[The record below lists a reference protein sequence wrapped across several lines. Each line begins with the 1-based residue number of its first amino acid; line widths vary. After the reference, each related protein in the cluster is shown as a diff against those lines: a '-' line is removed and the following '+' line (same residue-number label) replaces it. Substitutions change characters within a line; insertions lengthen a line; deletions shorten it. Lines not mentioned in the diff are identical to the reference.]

1 MEWRD
6 VVREFIV
13 SKYHES
19 RYDRTWLSLMEEKC
33 VVLSERYKV
42 LKELK
47 KRSIDELEVII

>member
-1 MEWRD
+1 MEWKD

-19 RYDRTWLSLMEEKC
+19 SYDSTWLSLMEEKC